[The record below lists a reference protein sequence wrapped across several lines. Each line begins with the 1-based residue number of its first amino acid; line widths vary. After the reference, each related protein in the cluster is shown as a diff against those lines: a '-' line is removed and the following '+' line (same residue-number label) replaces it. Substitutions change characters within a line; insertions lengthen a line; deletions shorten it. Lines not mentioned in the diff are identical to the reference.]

1 MGPRSL
7 WVLGALLAL
16 ALAGDHSLDTPPEV
30 HALDGGS
37 SEGSDTLM
45 ESMSGRDAATSVAQP
60 DVKELLARIAAME
73 EETEETK
80 KKLAS
85 QEEETKKKLASQ
97 EEEMAAQK
105 EETKRQM
112 DEQQKKHAKKMA
124 ILESTEQKLKEHE
137 AREAKHVKKIQEQE
151 SKEAAQ
157 TKKLQQ
163 YEARDAKQ
171 VKMLTGCLKPER
183 DEEAK
188 IESEIQTL
196 GTETKAT
203 EAKLSAAEM
212 KHQAERSAA
221 AIRPGVGEAFS
232 PACA

>member
-85 QEEETKKKLASQ
+85 HMKKIQ
-97 EEEMAAQK
+97 
-105 EETKRQM
+105 
-112 DEQQKKHAKKMA
+112 
-124 ILESTEQKLKEHE
+124 EHE

-196 GTETKAT
+196 GAETKAT

-221 AIRPGVGEAFS
+221 ATRPGVGEAFS

>member
-85 QEEETKKKLASQ
+85 QEEE
-97 EEEMAAQK
+97 MAAQK
-105 EETKRQM
+105 EDTKRQM
-112 DEQQKKHAKKMA
+112 DEQQKKH
-124 ILESTEQKLKEHE
+124 
-137 AREAKHVKKIQEQE
+137 
-151 SKEAAQ
+151 
-157 TKKLQQ
+157 TK
-163 YEARDAKQ
+163 
-171 VKMLTGCLKPER
+171 
-183 DEEAK
+183 
-188 IESEIQTL
+188 
-196 GTETKAT
+196 
-203 EAKLSAAEM
+203 
-212 KHQAERSAA
+212 
-221 AIRPGVGEAFS
+221 
-232 PACA
+232 